1 MANLPADVE
10 TFYLEELLDV
20 CPSCVVYRHS
30 EELFYNVDR
39 AYDTMATALQLE
51 TSGIRDWNKSF
62 QAAVAS
68 GIAAGHLANG
78 CLHTRPTLGSRRL
91 DQFSALCFDLLRLA
105 ELAIFLVLPPGF
117 CFEVG

>member
-20 CPSCVVYRHS
+20 CPTCVVYRHS

-39 AYDTMATALQLE
+39 AFDTLAIALQLDAPA
-51 TSGIRDWNKSF
+51 IKDWNKSF

-78 CLHTRPTLGSRRL
+78 CLHTRPALGSRRL
-91 DQFSALCFDLLRLA
+91 ALFSALY
-105 ELAIFLVLPPGF
+105 FLNLPD
-117 CFEVG
+117 